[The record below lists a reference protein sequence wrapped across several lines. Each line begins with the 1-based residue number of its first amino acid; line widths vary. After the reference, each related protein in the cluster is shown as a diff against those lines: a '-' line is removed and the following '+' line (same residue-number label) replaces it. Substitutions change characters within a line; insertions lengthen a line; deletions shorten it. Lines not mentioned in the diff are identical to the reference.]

1 MIDLILISH
10 AALAAGMSEA
20 AEMILGEQE
29 NLSVFGLYP
38 GDTLDYFAAKIEQAI
53 DACGSPENVLILS
66 DLKCG
71 TPDNAA
77 MMMALKKGVT
87 CMTGCTLPLLLDVL
101 SMRDERSVKEIV
113 ELASETGKKGI
124 THSVKV
130 QAEFQNREG
139 RCEQ

>member
-10 AALAAGMSEA
+10 AALAAGMREA

-53 DACGSPENVLILS
+53 DSCPSPDNVLILS

-71 TPDNAA
+71 TPDNAS
-77 MMMALKKGVT
+77 MMMVLKKGVT
-87 CMTGCTLPLLLDVL
+87 CMTGCNLPMLLDVL
-101 SMRDERSVKEIV
+101 SMRDECTVREIV
-113 ELASETGKKGI
+113 ELASNTGKNGI
-124 THSVKV
+124 THSVQI
-130 QAEFQNREG
+130 QAEYQNKER
-139 RCEQ
+139 RCEE

>member
-1 MIDLILISH
+1 LIDLILISH
-10 AALAAGMSEA
+10 AALAAGMREA

-87 CMTGCTLPLLLDVL
+87 CMTGCNLPLLLDVL

-124 THSVKV
+124 THSVQI